1 VVLAHARAILS
12 DETSVFAEEGDL
24 RDPSTIVASQAVRA
38 HLDRVAP
45 GSGYPGPHRL
55 RRPLA
60 GLRRRGAQALT

>member
-38 HLDRVAP
+38 HLDLTKPV
-45 GSGYPGPHRL
+45 
-55 RRPLA
+55 
-60 GLRRRGAQALT
+60 GLRRRAAQALT